1 MMLDGKGKSYDEQL
15 VILEEILRKN
25 NKLMKI
31 LEVLENYALENPN
44 FSNWYVG
51 AGGVNQTVFN
61 YYHGYEIDYG
71 IKDYDIVYF
80 DNDTSYEAEDV
91 IIKDLEKRLKNLDVV
106 CDIKNEAR
114 VHIWYNPKYGTNRD
128 PYISSEDAISSWG
141 STVTC
146 VACRLENGSFKFYCP
161 YGLDDLFN
169 LVIRPV
175 KRYFQ
180 KEQYEER
187 CLRWKN
193 KWDKLTIVE
202 WSD

>member
-1 MMLDGKGKSYDEQL
+1 MIDGRNKSFDEQL
-15 VILEEILRKN
+15 VVLEEILRKN
-25 NKLMKI
+25 DKLIRLLEI
-31 LEVLENYALENPN
+31 LEDYSLENPS

-61 YYHGYEIDYG
+61 YYHGYDIDYG

-80 DNDTSYEAEDV
+80 DTDTSYEAEDL
-91 IIKDLEKRLKNLDVV
+91 IIKDLEKRLKSLDIV
-106 CDIKNEAR
+106 CDIKNQAR
-114 VHIWYNPKYGTNRD
+114 VHIWYNPKYGTNREA
-128 PYISSEDAISSWG
+128 YVSVEDAISSWG

-146 VACRLENGSFKFYCP
+146 IACRLEAGKFKFYCP

-180 KEQYEER
+180 EEQYKER
-187 CLRWKN
+187 SLRWKN
-193 KWDKLTIVE
+193 KWNKLTIVE

>member
-1 MMLDGKGKSYDEQL
+1 MIEGKNKSLDEQL
-15 VILEEILRKN
+15 IVLEKILKKN
-25 NKLMKI
+25 DKLMSI
-31 LEVLENYALENPN
+31 LKVLETYSLENPS

-61 YYHGYEIDYG
+61 YYHGFEIDYG

-80 DNDTSYEAEDV
+80 DSDTSYEAEDK
-91 IIKDLEKRLKNLDVV
+91 IIKDLEKRLSSLGVV

-114 VHIWYNPKYGTNRD
+114 VHIWYNPKYGTNRE
-128 PYISSEDAISSWG
+128 PYTSSEDAISSWG

-146 VACRLENGSFKFYCP
+146 IACRFEDGRFKIYCP

-175 KRYFQ
+175 KRYFV

-187 CLRWKN
+187 AARWKN

-202 WSD
+202 WNE